1 MLRLHSIVVLVL
13 ALRIMKTARG
23 REDFRALLDQFG
35 REAIFAENLQATR
48 GDILSRMGRGAEA
61 EQAFREEI
69 RIFPQNLD
77 AWSKLA
83 VVYVTEGRLAAA
95 RTAIETMVRLNP
107 GPRSRRVAAATFE
120 AVELPR
126 EAARWR

>member
-1 MLRLHSIVVLVL
+1 VVLAQVFTAAGRLHD
-13 ALRIMKTARG
+13 ALT
-23 REDFRALLDQFG
+23 LLDG
-35 REAIFAENLQATR
+35 VAREAVASENLQATR

-61 EQAFREEI
+61 ERAFREEI
-69 RIFPQNLD
+69 RMFPQNLD

-83 VVYVTEGRLAAA
+83 VLYVTEGRLAAA